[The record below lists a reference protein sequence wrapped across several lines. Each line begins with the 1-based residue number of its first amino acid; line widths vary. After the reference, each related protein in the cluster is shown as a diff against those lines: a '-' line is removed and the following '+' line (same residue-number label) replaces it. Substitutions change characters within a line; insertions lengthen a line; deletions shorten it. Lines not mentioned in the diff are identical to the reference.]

1 MSAGLRRRLDALE
14 ACQAPDRPDYKRLA
28 MIEAL
33 AEVDLS
39 DGLER
44 ALEIERKGLPR
55 SLVALDPR
63 LPALFT
69 GLWMERQGM
78 TYLPGDEWE

>member
-1 MSAGLRRRLDALE
+1 
-14 ACQAPDRPDYKRLA
+14 

-39 DGLER
+39 GGLGS

-55 SLVALDPR
+55 SLVALGPR

-78 TYLPGDEWE
+78 TYLARNEWE